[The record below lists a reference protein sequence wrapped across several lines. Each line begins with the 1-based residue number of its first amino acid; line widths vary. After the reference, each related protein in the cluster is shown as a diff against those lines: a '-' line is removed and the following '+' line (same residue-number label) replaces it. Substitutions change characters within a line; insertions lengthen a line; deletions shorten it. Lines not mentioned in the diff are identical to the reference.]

1 MILTHLFHFFP
12 GMEAAVVAAAP
23 IVHSSVVEIN
33 TADSSVVEITTT
45 GTSTVEILT
54 VDSSEVV
61 I

>member
-1 MILTHLFHFFP
+1 MILTHLFLFFP
-12 GMEAAVVAAAP
+12 EAGTTVVPAAP
-23 IVHSSVVEIN
+23 IVFSSTVEIL

-54 VDSSEVV
+54 LDSSTVV